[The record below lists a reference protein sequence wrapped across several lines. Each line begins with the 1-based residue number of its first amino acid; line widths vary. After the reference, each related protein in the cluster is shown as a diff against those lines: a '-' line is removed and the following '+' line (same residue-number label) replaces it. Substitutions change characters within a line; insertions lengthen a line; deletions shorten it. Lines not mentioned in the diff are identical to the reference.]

1 MNRRKMNSNI
11 SYKVNKT
18 DVVSEKFDD
27 EVVIINLESGNYY
40 SLKEIGF
47 DIWSLVEN
55 VASADE
61 IVEWI
66 MRQYDFSSAE
76 EINKAVSQFIAELT
90 VEGLII
96 SDGTVKNGDIKT
108 SDTQTERG
116 AIPGKSLFDS
126 NKIVLQKY
134 TDMQDFLLVD
144 PIHEVEYT
152 DWPKS

>member
-1 MNRRKMNSNI
+1 MNSNVP
-11 SYKVNKT
+11 YKVNKAN
-18 DVVSEKFDD
+18 VVSEKFDD
-27 EVVIINLESGNYY
+27 EVVIINLDSGNYY

-47 DIWSLVEN
+47 NIWSLVEN
-55 VASADE
+55 GASADE

-66 MRQYDFSSAE
+66 MSQYDFSNAE
-76 EINKAVSQFIAELT
+76 EINKSVSQFIAELT

-96 SDGTVKNGDIKT
+96 SDGTLKNKNIKT
-108 SDTQTERG
+108 PDTQTEKG
-116 AIPGKSLFDS
+116 LIPGKSLFDS